1 MPHWS
6 LDGTLLF
13 AARAKIFF
21 AKATIFL
28 SPRSQPLLAIGE
40 SSLHR
45 HLQEIPQQEMQA
57 IRANAPREHQA
68 FAESTTTLAVNA
80 NSTTT
85 TDSSPA
91 DRNLAYYKPK
101 PKDISK
107 AKRRGRGRS
116 KAKRRSRHKANPP
129 FGWTMIFEGD
139 VLKRHFSDIP
149 VPKAAKD
156 RLTEWMDNYQDRLG
170 DFLEDY
176 KGLARGKVDNE
187 RLEYWGSCK
196 EDAKLNLVF
205 RWAKGLKKPLLRFLK
220 RKPVSHQTKGFF
232 LVYGGDLG
240 LVFAYLNRLFGLWF
254 FFLVSFLTSESI

>member
-1 MPHWS
+1 
-6 LDGTLLF
+6 
-13 AARAKIFF
+13 
-21 AKATIFL
+21 
-28 SPRSQPLLAIGE
+28 
-40 SSLHR
+40 
-45 HLQEIPQQEMQA
+45 
-57 IRANAPREHQA
+57 
-68 FAESTTTLAVNA
+68 
-80 NSTTT
+80 
-85 TDSSPA
+85 
-91 DRNLAYYKPK
+91 
-101 PKDISK
+101 
-107 AKRRGRGRS
+107 
-116 KAKRRSRHKANPP
+116 
-129 FGWTMIFEGD
+129 MIFEGD
-139 VLKRHFSDIP
+139 VLKRPFSDIP

-156 RLTEWMDNYQDRLG
+156 RLTEWMDHYQDRLG

>member
-1 MPHWS
+1 MPHRS

-91 DRNLAYYKPK
+91 DRNLAYY
-101 PKDISK
+101 
-107 AKRRGRGRS
+107 
-116 KAKRRSRHKANPP
+116 
-129 FGWTMIFEGD
+129 
-139 VLKRHFSDIP
+139 
-149 VPKAAKD
+149 
-156 RLTEWMDNYQDRLG
+156 
-170 DFLEDY
+170 
-176 KGLARGKVDNE
+176 
-187 RLEYWGSCK
+187 
-196 EDAKLNLVF
+196 
-205 RWAKGLKKPLLRFLK
+205 
-220 RKPVSHQTKGFF
+220 
-232 LVYGGDLG
+232 
-240 LVFAYLNRLFGLWF
+240 
-254 FFLVSFLTSESI
+254 